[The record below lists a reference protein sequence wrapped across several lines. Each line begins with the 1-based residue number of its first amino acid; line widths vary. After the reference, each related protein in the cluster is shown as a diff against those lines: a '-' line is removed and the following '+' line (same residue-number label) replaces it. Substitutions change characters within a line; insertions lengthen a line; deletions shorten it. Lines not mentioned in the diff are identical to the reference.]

1 MTTGGPVAVCLRDV
15 GMTKVVRLTVKT
27 EEGRRALERLFGWP
41 EGSMDNPA
49 LPVNLANRDAGL
61 LKYLRKIKGKIE

>member
-1 MTTGGPVAVCLRDV
+1 MTGGLAAVCLRDV

-41 EGSMDNPA
+41 EGAMDNPGP
-49 LPVNLANRDAGL
+49 LVHLANRDAGP
-61 LKYLRKIKGKIE
+61 LKYLRKVKGKIE